1 MDRKIFHRQAHY
13 YLALLI
19 AMCLPLAR
27 LTPVFIA
34 LLLLNWL
41 VEGDFR
47 NKFQEIFKNKLALL
61 FIAFFVMHLIGLSY
75 TENMPSGL
83 FDVQVKFS
91 LLVFPVVLASRP
103 FTNAH
108 VKNIFYAFIV
118 GGILCALLMLSRA
131 VYTYFVFSENNFFY
145 QAFSFL
151 IHPSYLSM
159 YFNVVIAWLLLHL
172 LTNSK
177 TENRLSKLLSVIIVL
192 FFSIIIVL
200 LSSKLGLLTMIF
212 LYTGFLIYFIVS
224 RRKFIIGFV
233 GLAFIIGSVYS
244 LVRFVPEVGARVDN
258 AIAAMTTTSTN
269 QAESESTAVRML
281 IWSAANQVI
290 GAHFLFGTGTGD
302 AKDVLV
308 KEYEKRGMTGALE
321 HKLNTHNEFY
331 QVFVSLGLIGFIL
344 LLMQLFFPLVS
355 AFKTQNVI
363 YILFLL
369 IIIINFIPESML
381 ETQAGVMFF
390 AFFNSMLCFCNNNH
404 SNSKDHSIYK

>member
-1 MDRKIFHRQAHY
+1 
-13 YLALLI
+13 
-19 AMCLPLAR
+19 
-27 LTPVFIA
+27 
-34 LLLLNWL
+34 
-41 VEGDFR
+41 
-47 NKFQEIFKNKLALL
+47 
-61 FIAFFVMHLIGLSY
+61 
-75 TENMPSGL
+75 
-83 FDVQVKFS
+83 
-91 LLVFPVVLASRP
+91 
-103 FTNAH
+103 
-108 VKNIFYAFIV
+108 
-118 GGILCALLMLSRA
+118 
-131 VYTYFVFSENNFFY
+131 
-145 QAFSFL
+145 
-151 IHPSYLSM
+151 M

-192 FFSIIIVL
+192 FFSFIIVL

-290 GAHFLFGTGTGD
+290 GEHFLFGTGTGD

-404 SNSKDHSIYK
+404 SNNKDHTTHK